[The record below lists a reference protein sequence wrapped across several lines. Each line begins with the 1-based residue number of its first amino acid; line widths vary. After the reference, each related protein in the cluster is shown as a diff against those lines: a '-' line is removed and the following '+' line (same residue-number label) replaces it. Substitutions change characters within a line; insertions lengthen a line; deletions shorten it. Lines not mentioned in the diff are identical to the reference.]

1 VILETMQEDDLDNL
15 HHAIL
20 DQLHEG
26 RITPSYAAKKT
37 GESRQ
42 LISSRLRDLVMAG
55 HVQKIHKGLY
65 ELVED
70 PRKKSDERTHDV
82 DNQSNS

>member
-1 VILETMQEDDLDNL
+1 VNLVTMQEDDLDNL

-20 DQLHEG
+20 DELHEG
-26 RITPSYAAKKT
+26 RITPSYVAKKT

-42 LISSRLRDLVMAG
+42 LISSRLRDLVMAD

-65 ELVED
+65 ELVDD
-70 PRKKSDERTHDV
+70 PRKESDGELHDA
-82 DNQSNS
+82 NT